1 MNRMMELENNRL
13 IAESYRLNQER
24 NTHQAASNRLH
35 ERLNELNEQNVVL
48 TKEMRRLNEENTE
61 AACANQAEEMK
72 TNRSARVKPYFDAAT
87 PGVDSSDSTCRHFT
101 TVNFLQAHWS
111 EKYISAVE

>member
-1 MNRMMELENNRL
+1 MVHLENHHLIVESHRL
-13 IAESYRLNQER
+13 SQER

-101 TVNFLQAHWS
+101 TVNFLQAH
-111 EKYISAVE
+111 